1 MKEFTTDNKELYN
14 NFSTKFRSVLITGGA
29 GFIGNHLIAR
39 LLLNTD
45 TKIYNLDKL
54 NYASDTSRIDSI
66 LSQITNINQNR
77 YQFLKTDLCNFEDTI
92 NAVKSSQPDLI
103 MHLAAE
109 SHVDRSIENPNLFL
123 NNNIIGTYNLL
134 ESALKYSRN
143 LDNSRKEVFL
153 FHHISTDEV
162 YGSLS
167 MDGKF
172 NETSPYKPNSPYSA
186 SKAASDHFVELGIKL
201 FITNHNHK
209 LFK

>member
-1 MKEFTTDNKELYN
+1 MKEFTDNKELYN

-45 TKIYNLDKL
+45 IKIYNLDKL
-54 NYASDTSRIDSI
+54 DYASDTSRIDSI

-134 ESALKYSRN
+134 SQL
-143 LDNSRKEVFL
+143 
-153 FHHISTDEV
+153 
-162 YGSLS
+162 
-167 MDGKF
+167 
-172 NETSPYKPNSPYSA
+172 
-186 SKAASDHFVELGIKL
+186 
-201 FITNHNHK
+201 
-209 LFK
+209 